1 MNKPL
6 RRIAI
11 FCGLLVMALLV
22 RTNWVQF
29 VQADELKND
38 TKNRRVS
45 IARYAQ
51 PRGNI
56 VVDGKSVTGSAA
68 TDGTDFK
75 YKRTYKDG
83 QMWAPVTGYA
93 SQAFG
98 ASQLEKLYD
107 PILTGDDDRLFFNRT
122 IDMITGK
129 PQKGGN
135 VVTTLN
141 AKAQKAAY
149 DGLGDKKGAVAA
161 IDPSTG
167 AILALANKPSYDPS
181 AFAGNSKKDSNAW
194 TALQKKSDDSDP
206 MLNRALR
213 QTYPPGSTFKV
224 VTAAAGLE
232 SGNYDVDSKTDSP
245 DPYRLPGTQKDLG
258 NEGNIPQCK
267 NASIRVA
274 LQWSCN
280 TVFAKMSDE
289 ISNKGMI
296 EEAEKFGF
304 KQGIEGEGGPMDPDL
319 ETPVRPAKSVY
330 PKDTPPQNAQAGIG
344 QASNRATPLQMA
356 MVASAV
362 ANDGKLMKPYMMDKL
377 VAPNLNTVEQT
388 KPKELSQP
396 VSSENAQK
404 LQSAMETVVEK
415 GTGTAGKIPGVTV
428 GGKTGTAQH
437 GEDNKDNPYAWFISY
452 AKTSDGSPVAVAV
465 VVESSNT
472 LRDDIA
478 GGKLAAPIAKS
489 VMEAVLDEKR

>member
-11 FCGLLVMALLV
+11 FCGLLVLALLV
-22 RTNWVQF
+22 RSNWLQF

-38 TKNRRVS
+38 PKNRRVD

-56 VVDGKSVTGSAA
+56 IVDGKAVTGS
-68 TDGTDFK
+68 TVVNGTDFK
-75 YKRTYKDG
+75 YKRTYKNG
-83 QMWAPVTGYA
+83 ELWSPVTGYA
-93 SQAFG
+93 SQRIG
-98 ASQLEKLYD
+98 ANQLEKLYD
-107 PILTGDDDRLFFNRT
+107 PFLTGDDDRLFFNRT

-129 PQKGGN
+129 QQKGGN

-161 IDPSTG
+161 INPKTG

-181 AFAGNSKKDSNAW
+181 TFAGVSGKDGERFKK
-194 TALQKKSDDSDP
+194 LDDDKDQP

-232 SGNYDVDSKTDSP
+232 SGQYDLDQKTSTE
-245 DPYRLPGTQKDLG
+245 DPYRLPQTTRDLG
-258 NEGNIPQCK
+258 NEGNNPACK
-267 NASIRVA
+267 NASVRVA

-289 ISNKGMI
+289 LGNDEMI
-296 EEAEKFGF
+296 KMAEKFGF
-304 KQGIEGEGGPMDPDL
+304 EKDVKGGTLDPDL
-319 ETPVRPAKSVY
+319 DTPVRPAKSIY
-330 PKDTPPQNAQAGIG
+330 PEDNRPQNAMAGIG

-356 MVASAV
+356 MVAAAV
-362 ANDGKLMKPYMMDKL
+362 ANDGKLMKPYMVDQL
-377 VAPNLNTVEQT
+377 VAPNLNVVEQT
-388 KPKELSQP
+388 KPKELSRP
-396 VSSENAQK
+396 VSAENAQK

-437 GEDNKDNPYAWFISY
+437 GENNKDNPYAWFISY

-465 VVESSNT
+465 VVESSDT

-489 VMEAVLDEKR
+489 VMEAVLDGKQ